1 VFVTEKIKKTSL
13 AKRNWNKLKRNKLA
27 MVGLGIIL
35 FLMITAL
42 FAPLLTQ
49 YEQNGVDL
57 KSRLEPPSIKHLLGT
72 DKVGRDVY
80 ARMLYGGR
88 TSILVG
94 LSGAA
99 GGGLIGIIIGCI
111 CGYLGGT
118 VDKLTLR
125 ISEIFM
131 AFPQL
136 ILVLILVVFVGQ
148 GVGNLVLIFSI
159 TGWMGTYRL
168 VRGRFMSLREEN
180 FVEACRAFGIGN
192 MSIMFKHILPNTLG
206 PVIVNITLSTAGYIL
221 QESGLSFLGLG
232 VPSGVSSWGNIINAA
247 KSVDVIMNYWWLWVP
262 PGLAISLFVLGFNFF
277 GDGLR
282 DVLDPTQ

>member
-1 VFVTEKIKKTSL
+1 MFVTEKIKKTSL